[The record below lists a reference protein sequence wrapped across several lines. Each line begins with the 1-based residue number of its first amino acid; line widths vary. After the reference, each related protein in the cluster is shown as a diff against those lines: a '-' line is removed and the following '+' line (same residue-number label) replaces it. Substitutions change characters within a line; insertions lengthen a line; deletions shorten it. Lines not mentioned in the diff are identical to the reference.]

1 MFQIGLETPNS
12 FEYLLTCYCKRV
24 EFFINFF
31 KLHLQMTLK
40 DGSTMKVMHLV
51 KIMMIMIVLMM
62 MLMTILVQP

>member
-1 MFQIGLETPNS
+1 M
-12 FEYLLTCYCKRV
+12 LLQEV